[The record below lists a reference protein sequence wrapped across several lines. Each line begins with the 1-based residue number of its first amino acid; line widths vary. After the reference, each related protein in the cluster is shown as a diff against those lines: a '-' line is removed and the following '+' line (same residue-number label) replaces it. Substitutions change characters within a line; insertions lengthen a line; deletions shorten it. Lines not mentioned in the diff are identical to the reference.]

1 MKQKI
6 ASVIAYSFTALDVAN
21 FFDSLY
27 GAGPV
32 TRHLGLI
39 HAAIV
44 GAVLFAVASVLSLF
58 SVRIGIV
65 CALAACILSWPF
77 FAGELFAIL
86 MVWRSLFSVVRYSYW
101 GARLASV
108 FMLIVSTI
116 YSLGGL
122 RLLFQGPDTR

>member
-1 MKQKI
+1 
-6 ASVIAYSFTALDVAN
+6 
-21 FFDSLY
+21 
-27 GAGPV
+27 
-32 TRHLGLI
+32 
-39 HAAIV
+39 
-44 GAVLFAVASVLSLF
+44 
-58 SVRIGIV
+58 
-65 CALAACILSWPF
+65 
-77 FAGELFAIL
+77 